1 MHHLPTAKA
10 HGHLD
15 LIAFLDEA
23 VDRPHLHLVVV
34 DVDVRPHLDLLDLDD
49 LLLLPA
55 ILLILLGPL
64 AAADVVEDLAA
75 RRVVD
80 GSKLKDRKR
89 VMSGNSGVYRVLLGG
104 VRIIKTKNN

>member
-15 LIAFLDEA
+15 LVAFLDEA

-49 LLLLPA
+49 LLLLPGLV
-55 ILLILLGPL
+55 LLLLGL
-64 AAADVVEDLAA
+64 VAEAAVVEDLARSEEHTSELQSLMRISYA
-75 RRVVD
+75 VFCLKKKQTCNRRE
-80 GSKLKDRKR
+80 
-89 VMSGNSGVYRVLLGG
+89 
-104 VRIIKTKNN
+104 TK